1 MGAIALLALFTFVWY
16 FLYKR
21 AVRNEIEIVT
31 RLYSKFNPPH
41 DWESMIGRSW
51 APILAVLM
59 TLTFIALAWFIDRIQ
74 IYCVI
79 LMLMGI
85 QDVRGNSFVRR
96 NLAKHFI
103 DQRYVPLDSDL
114 HKPFI
119 MRRREI
125 AEEYWINRPHI
136 ERIGLMIV
144 GFMLA
149 FLAAISEQVI
159 GIKVWKEVP
168 YLIVIFTIFANE
180 VTMVRW
186 RRLRDKALETVDLE
200 QEHADRRRTGELTPE
215 MTATPPPAPSA

>member
-1 MGAIALLALFTFVWY
+1 MLIMHKRLFPEFNGVGSVLKEALMKRIVVAVEDDGLALSV
-16 FLYKR
+16 
-21 AVRNEIEIVT
+21 VRIAGELARSLNARLTLCHVLPEEEYRESHT
-31 RLYSKFNPPH
+31 RLS
-41 DWESMIGRSW
+41 R
-51 APILAVLM
+51 
-59 TLTFIALAWFIDRIQ
+59 
-74 IYCVI
+74 
-79 LMLMGI
+79 
-85 QDVRGNSFVRR
+85 
-96 NLAKHFI
+96 
-103 DQRYVPLDSDL
+103 DL

-125 AEEYWINRPHI
+125 AEEYLINRPHI

-168 YLIVIFTIFANE
+168 YLIVIFTIIANE